1 MQRKRDGEGERRM
14 EKASLLLS
22 APLSLR
28 RSLSLSLRLSV
39 AAVALWPTQ
48 LDSPLAT
55 GLQRFACGLAGGLVI
70 CAFACGHGSR
80 PVVVIRI
87 GGSLRFERRVLLKLF
102 HCDLEIGRAHV

>member
-1 MQRKRDGEGERRM
+1 MSRRTARLCGSEKSFTRFYNSATEPPQPQRDGGAERSRD
-14 EKASLLLS
+14 AF
-22 APLSLR
+22 SLR
-28 RSLSLSLRLSV
+28 LSPSLSLRLSV

-80 PVVVIRI
+80 PVDR
-87 GGSLRFERRVLLKLF
+87 
-102 HCDLEIGRAHV
+102 